1 MTWPVTGATHFGR
14 SADAQPNTVTTLTG
28 ARIVVADGVIHNG
41 WITIEG
47 TQIVAVGPA
56 TTTPVAAD
64 VDADEPLIDLQG
76 AWLVPGFIDLHMH
89 GGGGHD
95 ASNSPADMSA
105 AVAFHQQH
113 GTTRTLISLAAA
125 PVDELCQQL
134 VWVAELSSAQIVGAH
149 LEGPF
154 LAHARCGA
162 QNPAHLLAP
171 DLVTL
176 RRLIEAARGRLS
188 TITIAPELPGA
199 PELITAAITAGVV
212 VAIGHSDA
220 TYEQATAAY
229 ASGVMLTTHLFN
241 AMAPF
246 HHRAP
251 GIIGAA
257 FESEAALE
265 VINDGI
271 HVHPSITALVN
282 RATDRLVLI
291 TDAIAAA
298 GAPDGE
304 YSLAGQ
310 AVRVTAGA
318 ARLVSTAG
326 VRPEGV
332 IKPGEQR
339 KAERRNPTVNDALA
353 GSTLTMDDAFRR
365 AVRECDIPIE
375 RAVAA
380 ASTNPARVLGLSHCA
395 GAIAVGCDADLVV
408 MDDDLRV
415 VHVAKGGR
423 WTSGDLR
430 TVRG

>member
-1 MTWPVTGATHFGR
+1 M
-14 SADAQPNTVTTLTG
+14 TTLTG
-28 ARIVVADGVIHNG
+28 ARIVAADGVIHNG
-41 WITIEG
+41 WITIAG
-47 TQIVAVGPA
+47 TQIVDIGPTA
-56 TTTPVAAD
+56 TAPVAAD
-64 VDADEPLIDLQG
+64 ANADEPLIDLQG

-95 ASNSPADMSA
+95 ASRSPADMSA
-105 AVAFHQQH
+105 AVAFHQRH
-113 GTTRTLISLAAA
+113 GTTRTLISLVTS
-125 PVDELCQQL
+125 PVDDLCEQL
-134 VWVAELSSAQIVGAH
+134 GWVAELSSTQIVGAH

-171 DLVTL
+171 DLATL
-176 RRLIEAARGRLS
+176 RRLIEAAHGHLS
-188 TITIAPELPGA
+188 TVTIAPELPGA
-199 PELITAAITAGVV
+199 LELITAAITAGVV
-212 VAIGHSDA
+212 VAIGHSNA

-229 ASGVMLTTHLFN
+229 FAGVTLTTHLFN

-257 FESEAALE
+257 FESDAALE

-271 HVHPSITALVN
+271 HVHPSVTALVN
-282 RATDRLVLI
+282 KATDRLVLI

-304 YSLAGQ
+304 YSLGGQ
-310 AVRVTAGA
+310 SVRVTAGE
-318 ARLVSTAG
+318 ARLLSS
-326 VRPEGV
+326 
-332 IKPGEQR
+332 
-339 KAERRNPTVNDALA
+339 DALA

-365 AVRECDIPIE
+365 AVHECAIPIE

-415 VHVAKGGR
+415 LQVAKGGR
-423 WTSGDLR
+423 WISGDLR

>member
-1 MTWPVTGATHFGR
+1 M
-14 SADAQPNTVTTLTG
+14 TTLTG
-28 ARIVVADGVIHNG
+28 ARIVAADGVIHNG
-41 WITIEG
+41 WITIAG
-47 TQIVAVGPA
+47 TQIVDIGPTA
-56 TTTPVAAD
+56 TAPVATDAN
-64 VDADEPLIDLQG
+64 ADEPLIDLQG

-95 ASNSPADMSA
+95 ASRSPADMSA
-105 AVAFHQQH
+105 AVAFHQRH
-113 GTTRTLISLAAA
+113 GTTRTLISLVTS
-125 PVDELCQQL
+125 PVDDLCEQL
-134 VWVAELSSAQIVGAH
+134 GWVAELSSTQIVGAH

-171 DLVTL
+171 DLATL
-176 RRLIEAARGRLS
+176 RRLIEAAHGHLS
-188 TITIAPELPGA
+188 TVTIAPELPGA
-199 PELITAAITAGVV
+199 LELITAAITAGVV
-212 VAIGHSDA
+212 VAIGHSNA

-229 ASGVMLTTHLFN
+229 FAGVTLTTHLFN

-257 FESEAALE
+257 FESDAALE

-271 HVHPSITALVN
+271 HVHPSVTALVN
-282 RATDRLVLI
+282 KATDRLVLI

-304 YSLAGQ
+304 YSLGGQ
-310 AVRVTAGA
+310 SVRVTAGE
-318 ARLVSTAG
+318 ARLLSS
-326 VRPEGV
+326 
-332 IKPGEQR
+332 
-339 KAERRNPTVNDALA
+339 DALA

-365 AVRECDIPIE
+365 AVHECAIPIE

-415 VHVAKGGR
+415 LQVAKGGR
-423 WTSGDLR
+423 WISGDLR